1 MSEGWYDAVEPGSP
15 LTQGDMLFDCPLL
28 GWHSATLRMGDLC
41 QLTTNHGQLTSDYRP
56 MTPDAP
62 SGANPMT
69 EQLPSPPAQDSDY
82 DGAWKEALRRFLRK
96 ILECYFPAVAAAV
109 AWEHPPVWSDKELS
123 QILGQTGRRN
133 RTVDVLVKLRLRDGG
148 EQWILLH
155 LEIQTS
161 YEEDFAERLAL
172 YNSGLFWIFKQR
184 VVTLAVLAD
193 LREGWLPDED
203 RFQLADFET
212 RTRFPVCKLIDRLRS
227 DWQDDYSLPVQLARA
242 QIAALRTAG
251 DPEGRYQA
259 KWQLVRKLY
268 EMGYNA
274 EQVRELFGLI
284 DWMMHLRVDLEQR
297 FKQELDEFE
306 ESLQMPYV
314 TSVERIAK
322 SRRQG
327 RRRPNSCWSCWP
339 SAWRLCPRNSSS
351 DPAVAD
357 GATDR
362 ARQGPVRVRLAAGSG
377 GLAGSQSARPTA
389 DH

>member
-1 MSEGWYDAVEPGSP
+1 MTTD
-15 LTQGDMLFDCPLL
+15 
-28 GWHSATLRMGDLC
+28 TL
-41 QLTTNHGQLTSDYRP
+41 
-56 MTPDAP
+56 
-62 SGANPMT
+62 T
-69 EQLPSPPAQDSDY
+69 EQPPSPPAQDSDY
-82 DGAWKEALRRFLRK
+82 DGAWKEALRRFLRE
-96 ILECYFPAVAAAV
+96 ILERYFPAVAGAI

-133 RTVDVLVKLRLRDGG
+133 RTVDLLVKVWLRDGG

-155 LEIQTS
+155 LEIQAF
-161 YEEDFAERLAL
+161 YEEDFAQWLAL
-172 YNSGLFWIFKQR
+172 YNSGLCWIYKQR

-227 DWQDDYSLPVQLARA
+227 DWQDDHSLPVQLARA

-268 EMGYNA
+268 ELGYTA
-274 EQVRELFGLI
+274 DQVRELFGLI

-306 ESLQMPYV
+306 ESRQMPYV
-314 TSVERIAK
+314 TSVERI
-322 SRRQG
+322 SRAEGAATVLLKLLTKRWGSLSEELQQQIRHLPLDQLGALGEAVLDFGSRQDLE
-327 RRRPNSCWSCWP
+327 
-339 SAWRLCPRNSSS
+339 AWLE
-351 DPAVAD
+351 A
-357 GATDR
+357 
-362 ARQGPVRVRLAAGSG
+362 
-377 GLAGSQSARPTA
+377 QSATTT